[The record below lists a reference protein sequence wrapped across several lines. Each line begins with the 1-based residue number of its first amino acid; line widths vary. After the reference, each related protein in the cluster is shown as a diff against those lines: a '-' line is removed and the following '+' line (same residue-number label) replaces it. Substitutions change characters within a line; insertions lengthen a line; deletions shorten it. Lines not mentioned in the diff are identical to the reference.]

1 MDSRRAQL
9 ALLDEYV
16 RIPTVSRH
24 VGPDALQAVI
34 DFWKAQGLALTTLYP
49 PDGQGTPSLWGEIPG
64 PPGAPTLL
72 IYGHFDTQPAG
83 DLDKWVWEGVQTAP
97 FLATYF
103 HDGRQV
109 ADPAI
114 ASIEQLDDTVMIAR
128 GTVDNKGQHVA
139 ALVAALAAARQGTL
153 LWRVRILLEGEEESG
168 STHFAEIVEAHRE
181 RLQADLCISADGPK
195 LRNRPTLVLGIRGIL
210 HVHLSAENGQKT
222 GVHSGNYGNVVPNPL
237 FALARLVE
245 DVRVQVNDY
254 ARQHDTF
261 RQETE
266 QLAHL
271 WEGERWRHFL
281 WPAVNAYHFAT
292 EGTSLDVRRLVIPRA
307 AHAKLDI
314 RLTPDTPPQA
324 ISQLVE
330 NLVARHAQSAEA
342 KGITLQLRLADG
354 KPSSFTSARR
364 PEFAWLL
371 RLLEAQGDGA
381 PVTVPILGGT
391 LPTWVITDI
400 LAVPTII
407 LPCANCDNQ
416 QHDANEH
423 YVLRHY
429 FAQFRLFEQI
439 YTSLPNAEKAADGIN
454 GPAQAT
460 ESLAP

>member
-1 MDSRRAQL
+1 MDDRRAQL
-9 ALLDEYV
+9 ALLDEYI

-24 VGPDALQAVI
+24 VGADALQAVI
-34 DFWKAQGLALTTLYP
+34 GFWQAQGLALTPLYP

-64 PPGAPTLL
+64 PPEAPTLL
-72 IYGHFDTQPAG
+72 VYGHFDTQPPG
-83 DLDKWVWEGVQTAP
+83 DLDKWVWEGVKTAP

-103 HDGRQV
+103 HAGRQV
-109 ADPAI
+109 TDLT
-114 ASIEQLDDTVMIAR
+114 SIDDTQLDDTLMIGR

-153 LWRVRILLEGEEESG
+153 RWRVRVLLEGEEESG
-168 STHFAEIVEAHRE
+168 STHFADIVQTHRE
-181 RLQADLCISADGPK
+181 QLQADLCISADGPK

-210 HVHLSAENGQKT
+210 HVHLSASNGQKT
-222 GVHSGNYGNVVPNPL
+222 GVHSGNYGNVVPNPV

-245 DVRVQVNDY
+245 ALRVQVHDY
-254 ARQHDTF
+254 ADRHGTF

-271 WEGERWRHFL
+271 WEGDRWRHFL
-281 WPAVNAYHFAT
+281 RPSVNAYHFAT

-307 AHAKLDI
+307 AHARLDI

-330 NLVARHAQSAEA
+330 TVVARHVQTEAAQ
-342 KGITLQLRLADG
+342 GIALEVRLADG

-364 PEFAWLL
+364 PAFAWLL
-371 RLLEAQGDGA
+371 RLLEAQGDGPA
-381 PVTVPILGGT
+381 VTVPILGGT
-391 LPTWVITDI
+391 LPTWVITDALEI
-400 LAVPTII
+400 PTMI

-429 FAQFRLFEQI
+429 FAQFRLFEKI
-439 YTSLPNAEKAADGIN
+439 YTSLPDAADATGERAA
-454 GPAQAT
+454 PAAAT
-460 ESLAP
+460 ERAAP